1 MKKCLLSTFVAL
13 FLLVGQASAANV
25 AMITSPPTM
34 FSFFVLVISGF
45 CLFGS
50 FQVWNQVKG
59 GMLSR
64 SWQMFLLGF
73 LLLAISQLLNVLT
86 AMEMIVIPGYITPG
100 LLTLMSGAFLYGIF
114 TARRTLS

>member
-1 MKKCLLSTFVAL
+1 MKKRVLTGIITICLLGAN
-13 FLLVGQASAANV
+13 ANAANI

-34 FSFFVLVISGF
+34 FSFFVLVIAGF

-64 SWQMFLLGF
+64 SWQMFLVGFF
-73 LLLAISQLLNVLT
+73 LLAVSQLLNVLT
-86 AMEMIVIPGYITPG
+86 SMEITSVPGYVTP
-100 LLTLMSGAFLYGIF
+100 LLMTLMAGAFFYGIF
-114 TARRTLS
+114 TARKTLS